1 MSADISLDFDGK
13 TQSLP
18 ALQAAAY
25 RLIGTA
31 HCSITSNDGGYQC
44 RLTPLKPAESDTV
57 RAQFLDLVTDEN
69 VRESLRERTDPV
81 RNVILSLA
89 FGSLAASR
97 DSS

>member
-13 TQSLP
+13 TQSLS

-25 RLIGTA
+25 RLIGLA
-31 HCSITSNDGGYQC
+31 HCEITSTDGGYQC
-44 RLTPLKPAESDTV
+44 RLTALRPAESDTV

-69 VRESLRERTDPV
+69 VRDSLRKRTDPV

-89 FGSLAASR
+89 FGSLAASQ
-97 DSS
+97 DSK